1 MKNRCEG
8 CGAKIQFTNPNQK
21 GYIKSEVYLK
31 NPDNFYCE
39 RCFNLIHYNKNTE
52 INYNEQDFLSNIKK
66 ISDSKSLIVHVV
78 DVFDLDGTI
87 IKDLNHYFPNNRLLL
102 VANKFDLFLDS
113 VKVMRVKNYLDQFL
127 LENNVHVEKTL
138 VMSSFRA
145 KDVEILLSNIN
156 KMQDDK
162 DVYLFGMTNVG
173 KSSIINAISRFC
185 SQDSSI
191 TVSNFVSTTMDFIKV
206 SLPNKTF
213 IIDSPGIINNHQ
225 ISYYLEKSS
234 LNVLTQKKFIRPA
247 TYQIHPQQA
256 LLLGGFCIVKFI
268 EGVKSTFVVYVPQ
281 NLVVHRTKLENVDQ
295 FFNEHQDDILKIPNA
310 LERAKMGHLVSQKF
324 SFSDDKKDLFIS
336 GLGFITL
343 IGQGTVEIT
352 YFDKIKVGIRKA
364 LI

>member
-1 MKNRCEG
+1 MKNRCDG
-8 CGAKIQFTNPNQK
+8 CGAKIQFTDPNQK

-31 NPDNFYCE
+31 NPDHFFCE
-39 RCFNLIHYNKNTE
+39 RCFNLVHYNKNTE
-52 INYNEQDFLSNIKK
+52 ITYDESDFLKNIKK
-66 ISDSKSLIVHVV
+66 ISESKSLVVHVV
-78 DVFDLDGTI
+78 DVFDLDGTL

-113 VKVMRVKNYLDQFL
+113 VKVMRVKNYLDKFL
-127 LENNVHVEKTL
+127 LENDVRVEKTI
-138 VMSSFRA
+138 VMSSFRS

-173 KSSIINAISRFC
+173 KSSIINAISRYY

-234 LNVLTQKKFIRPA
+234 LNILTQKKFIRPA
-247 TYQIHPQQA
+247 TYQINPQQA
-256 LLLGGFCIVKFI
+256 LLLGGFCIVKFV
-268 EGVKSTFVVYVPQ
+268 EGIKSTFVVYTPQ

-295 FFNEHQDDILKIPNA
+295 FFIEHQDDILLIPNP
-310 LERAKMGHLVSQKF
+310 LERSKMGNLVSQTF
-324 SFSDDKKDLFIS
+324 SFSEEKMDLFIS
-336 GLGFITL
+336 GLGFTTL
-343 IGQGTVEIT
+343 IGRGKVEIT
-352 YFDKIKVGIRKA
+352 YYDKIKVGIRKA
-364 LI
+364 LV